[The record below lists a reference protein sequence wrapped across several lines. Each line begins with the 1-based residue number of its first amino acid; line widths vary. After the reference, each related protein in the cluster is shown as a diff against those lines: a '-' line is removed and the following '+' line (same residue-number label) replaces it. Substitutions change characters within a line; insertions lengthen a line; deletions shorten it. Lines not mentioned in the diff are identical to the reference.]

1 MYLIFS
7 FLFFRGSPPK
17 GELLEMGIPGYYNPT
32 DPLSPIHES
41 ELEAN
46 HWQSESNDT
55 QKSHMTLSA
64 TNNNENLKV
73 QDLEDAE
80 SEISKKPD

>member
-1 MYLIFS
+1 M
-7 FLFFRGSPPK
+7 
-17 GELLEMGIPGYYNPT
+17 EMGISGYYKPT

-41 ELEAN
+41 DLEVIN
-46 HWQSESNDT
+46 LDLKSETNDE
-55 QKSHMTLSA
+55 KSHPPAIS

-73 QDLEDAE
+73 QDLEAD

>member
-1 MYLIFS
+1 M
-7 FLFFRGSPPK
+7 
-17 GELLEMGIPGYYNPT
+17 EMGISGYYNPT

-41 ELEAN
+41 DLEVIN
-46 HWQSESNDT
+46 LDMKSETNDE
-55 QKSHMTLSA
+55 KSHPPSIS

-73 QDLEDAE
+73 QDLEAE

>member
-1 MYLIFS
+1 MLFI
-7 FLFFRGSPPK
+7 LFFRGSPPK
-17 GELLEMGIPGYYNPT
+17 GELMEMGIPGYYNPT

-41 ELEAN
+41 DLEVTN
-46 HWQSESNDT
+46 LDLKSETIDEKYQPPSI
-55 QKSHMTLSA
+55 S

-73 QDLEDAE
+73 QDLEAE

>member
-1 MYLIFS
+1 M
-7 FLFFRGSPPK
+7 
-17 GELLEMGIPGYYNPT
+17 EMGMPGYYNPT

-41 ELEAN
+41 DLEVIN
-46 HWQSESNDT
+46 LDLKSETNDE
-55 QKSHMTLSA
+55 KSHPPSIS

-73 QDLEDAE
+73 QDLEAE

>member
-1 MYLIFS
+1 MLFI
-7 FLFFRGSPPK
+7 LFFRGSPPK
-17 GELLEMGIPGYYNPT
+17 GELMEMGISGYYNPT

-41 ELEAN
+41 DLEVINLDLKSETAN
-46 HWQSESNDT
+46 YE
-55 QKSHMTLSA
+55 KSHPPTIS

-73 QDLEDAE
+73 QDLEAD

>member
-1 MYLIFS
+1 M
-7 FLFFRGSPPK
+7 
-17 GELLEMGIPGYYNPT
+17 EMGIPGYYNPT

-41 ELEAN
+41 DLEVTN
-46 HWQSESNDT
+46 LDLKSETIDEKYQPPSI
-55 QKSHMTLSA
+55 S

-73 QDLEDAE
+73 QDLEAE

>member
-1 MYLIFS
+1 M
-7 FLFFRGSPPK
+7 
-17 GELLEMGIPGYYNPT
+17 EMGISGYYNPT

-41 ELEAN
+41 DLEVIN
-46 HWQSESNDT
+46 LDLKSETNDE
-55 QKSHMTLSA
+55 KSHPSSIS

-73 QDLEDAE
+73 QDLEAE

>member
-1 MYLIFS
+1 MLFI
-7 FLFFRGSPPK
+7 LFFRGSPPK
-17 GELLEMGIPGYYNPT
+17 GELMEMGMPGYYNPT

-41 ELEAN
+41 DLEVIN
-46 HWQSESNDT
+46 LDLKSETNDE
-55 QKSHMTLSA
+55 KSHPPSIS

-73 QDLEDAE
+73 QDLEAE